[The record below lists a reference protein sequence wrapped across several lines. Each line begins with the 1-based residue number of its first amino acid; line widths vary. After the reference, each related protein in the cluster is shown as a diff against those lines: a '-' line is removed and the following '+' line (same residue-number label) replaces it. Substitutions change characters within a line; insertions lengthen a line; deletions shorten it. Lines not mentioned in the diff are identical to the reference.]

1 MEIVV
6 LDAFS
11 FNPGDI
17 DWTLIERFGHTTV
30 YGNTPPELIAQRLAG
45 ADIAFTNRAR
55 IGEREFAAAPN
66 LRFLGLFATGFD
78 KIDLAAARKHNIA
91 VCNAPGYST
100 ESVAQ
105 HAIALMLAITNRAVQ
120 FDAEVHKGRWTQTI
134 GDCSWDAPVLELCG
148 KTFGVLGTGEIGC
161 RAARI
166 ASALGMRIL
175 GYSRS
180 RRSEFCG
187 EYVSKEELLKQADV
201 LSLHCAA
208 NDETRGIIGEQAFSR
223 MKPTAILINTARGSL
238 VEEKELA
245 AALNE
250 GRLYAAGI
258 DVSQVE
264 PIPEDSPLLNAKNC
278 LITPH
283 VAWIPRETRTRLM
296 KIAAENLEVFLNGGR
311 LNRVD

>member
-17 DWTLIERFGHTTV
+17 DWAPIERFGHTTV
-30 YGNTPPELIAQRLAG
+30 YMNTPPELISQRLAN

-55 IGEREFAAAPN
+55 IGEPEFAAAPN
-66 LRFLGLFATGFD
+66 LRFLGLFATGYD
-78 KIDLAAARKHNIA
+78 KIDLAAAKRHNIA
-91 VCNAPGYST
+91 VCNAPGYSS

-105 HAIALMLAITNRAVQ
+105 HAVALMLAITNRAAQ
-120 FDAEVHKGRWTQTI
+120 FDAEVHKGRWTQTF

-161 RAARI
+161 TAARI
-166 ASALGMRIL
+166 ASAMGMRII

-180 RRSEFCG
+180 KRSGFCG
-187 EYVSKEELLKQADV
+187 EYVTREELFKQADV

-208 NDETRGIIGEQAFSR
+208 NDETRGIIGGQALSQ
-223 MKPTAILINTARGSL
+223 MKPTAILINTARGVL
-238 VEEKELA
+238 IDENELA

-250 GRLYAAGI
+250 KRLYAAGI
-258 DVSQVE
+258 DVSRVE
-264 PIPEDSPLLNAKNC
+264 PIPEDSPLLSARNC

-296 KIAAENLEVFLNGGR
+296 KTAADNLETFLNGGR